1 MKLVPGEGEVVADQ
15 CACNATTACCAP
27 GTITQC
33 LFWVVGGG
41 GGGGE
46 RLVLLPYLFLG

>member
-15 CACNATTACCAP
+15 FACNATTACSVP

-33 LFWVVGGG
+33 LFWVVG
-41 GGGGE
+41 E